1 MITGDKWRQRITCD
15 PELHHGEP
23 CVTGTRITVAVLVAS
38 LAEMSMDDLL
48 KEYPQL
54 NREDI
59 QAAILYAAEAAHST
73 LVV

>member
-15 PELHHGEP
+15 SELHHGEP
-23 CVTGTRITVAVLVAS
+23 CVTGTRIAVAVLVAS
-38 LAEMSMDDLL
+38 LAEMAMADLL